1 MVDKKT
7 IVFAIVQAL
16 VVLGLLGAAWCMGQ
30 GDAEQRVAQA
40 ASQLRAE
47 AYEKGL
53 EGAVI
58 AVREAVRIELA
69 PTKTMVSSMALRLQG
84 MDARL
89 QAVERRLD
97 EPIMVREV
105 PAP

>member
-1 MVDKKT
+1 MVDRKT
-7 IVFAIVQAL
+7 ILLAVVQIVVA
-16 VVLGLLGAAWCMGQ
+16 LGLLGAAWCIGS
-30 GDAEQRVAQA
+30 AEADQKVAQA
-40 ASQLRAE
+40 ASQVRAE

-58 AVREAVRIELA
+58 AVREAVRVELS
-69 PTKTMVSSMALRLQG
+69 PVRSMVSSMALRLQG